1 MKPHS
6 QGGPQGAEALPYKD
20 VPLAMDGI
28 AFSRLD

>member
-6 QGGPQGAEALPYKD
+6 QGGPRGAEAFPYKD

-28 AFSRLD
+28 AFSRQD